1 MKRILLFVG
10 TVFSLSA
17 ASSQTL
23 PFKDFYFAS
32 PMLINPAMAGE
43 RIDPTFTLISNIPT
57 SGIDGAPSSVT
68 FSYDQRI
75 EKINSGF
82 GAMFNRETIGVHTE
96 LKQALMYNYRWK
108 IRGGNELALGGSV
121 FYKSWKSDWSRLYS
135 SGSGLLQ
142 GVSKTESFGYDLGVS
157 YSFVRGTKAG
167 LSVVNDPVRYYILD
181 DSNNLFAIVGRTKVV
196 AFLEQELTLNK
207 WLKLTPSLFYA
218 LPGELPAILNL
229 NATAYIDKWAFVG
242 AQYSNNNSHNNA
254 SNVFAGVCYSDALQ
268 IGVKVFQ
275 RQAHQVYGYRSAAFM
290 LQVSPKRRSTTTMRR

>member
-96 LKQALMYNYRWK
+96 MKQALMYNYRWK
-108 IRGGNELALGGSV
+108 MRSGNGLALGGSL
-121 FYKSWKSDWSRLYS
+121 FYKSWRSDWDKLFS
-135 SGSGLLQ
+135 SGGSVLSG
-142 GVSKTESFGYDLGVS
+142 VERAESLGYDLGVG
-157 YSFVRGTKAG
+157 YSFVRGARVG
-167 LSVVNDPVRYYILD
+167 LSVINDPITYYTID
-181 DSNNLFAIVGRTKVV
+181 NSNSLSAIEGRTKVV
-196 AFLEQELTLNK
+196 AFLQQNFRINN
-207 WLKLTPSLFYA
+207 WLKLTPSALYA

-229 NATAYIDKWAFVG
+229 NATAYIGKWVFVG
-242 AQYSNNNSHNNA
+242 AQYSNNNSHNNT
-254 SNVFAGVCYSDALQ
+254 SNIFAGVCYSDVIQ
-268 IGVKVFQ
+268 IGVKVFEKQ
-275 RQAHQVYGYRSAAFM
+275 SPQAYGYRSAAFM
-290 LQVSPKRRSTTTMRR
+290 LQVSPKRKSTTAM